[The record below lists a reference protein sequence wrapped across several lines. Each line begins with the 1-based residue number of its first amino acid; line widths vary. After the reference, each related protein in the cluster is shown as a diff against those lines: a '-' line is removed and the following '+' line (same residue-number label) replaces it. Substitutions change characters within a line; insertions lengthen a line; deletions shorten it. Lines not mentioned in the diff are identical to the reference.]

1 MVSTFLAG
9 LSAYIT
15 PRKFWPKNHTN
26 LTPMSPNRI
35 GRHFGNLLVIVS
47 SFMDYYRANGDLGRK
62 NVVKKRGASS
72 MTLTIDQGKITP
84 YAHAPL
90 LRHCALGKN
99 SHIFP
104 FFLGGSVPYFNIFLL
119 LRLPSSFYFSV
130 IFFPP
135 YGKLGTRKKRTFS

>member
-35 GRHFGNLLVIVS
+35 GRNFGNLLVFVS

-90 LRHCALGKN
+90 LRHCARR
-99 SHIFP
+99 
-104 FFLGGSVPYFNIFLL
+104 FFFSRFLKKSIFLSICRTHKVPSTTDL
-119 LRLPSSFYFSV
+119 TLTFSSSSVFPLPSISV
-130 IFFPP
+130 
-135 YGKLGTRKKRTFS
+135 